1 MLSDHAIHEF
11 RETVWGFYRD
21 QGRHDLPWR
30 QTDDPYHILVSEVML
45 QQTQVSRVRTKY
57 EEFLFAFPTIESLA
71 EAPLGEVLRAW
82 SGLGYNR
89 RAQYLQQA
97 AQYMTEFYTGSF
109 PAGQKELEALPGV
122 GRNTAGAILAYAY
135 NRPVVFIE
143 TNIRTVYI
151 HHFFNDK
158 EAISDAELLP
168 LVEATLDNES
178 PREWYWALMDYGAW
192 LKQAVGNLNARS
204 KHYAK
209 QSKFTGST
217 RQIRGQ
223 VLKVLSDAALTKS
236 QLRKHIPDKRLSGVL
251 SDLLGEGLIQR
262 RGNKLSL

>member
-11 RETVWGFYRD
+11 RETVWDFYHD
-21 QGRHDLPWR
+21 KGRHDLPWR

-45 QQTQVSRVRTKY
+45 QQTQVGRVRAKY
-57 EEFLFAFPTIESLA
+57 EEFLLAFPTIESLA
-71 EAPLGEVLRAW
+71 KAPLGKVLRTW

-97 AQYMTEFYTGSF
+97 AQYVREFYAGSF
-109 PAGQKELEALPGV
+109 PDGQKELEALPGV

-168 LVEATLDNES
+168 LVEATLDAGS

-192 LKQAVGNLNARS
+192 LKQAVGNVNVQS

-209 QSKFTGST
+209 QSKFAGSK

-223 VLKVLSDAALTKS
+223 VLKTLSDAALTKS
-236 QLRKHIPDKRLSGVL
+236 QLRKRIPDERLSAVL
-251 SDLLGEGLIQR
+251 SDLLGEGLIR
-262 RGNKLSL
+262 RQGNRLSL